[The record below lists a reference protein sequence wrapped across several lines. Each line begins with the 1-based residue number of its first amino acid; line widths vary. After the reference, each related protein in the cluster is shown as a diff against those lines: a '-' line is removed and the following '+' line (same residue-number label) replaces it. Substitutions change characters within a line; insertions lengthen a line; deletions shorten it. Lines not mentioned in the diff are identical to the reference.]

1 MECIVG
7 ASTSPPA
14 AAASSISVSVEPL
27 RCEAGDISPADCK
40 ETPPMSPTKKSR
52 KKTKIRGPRN
62 FNLKSREVVS
72 DSDSSAAGDDDE
84 AGFAAASSTGAV
96 TTAKRSGAVGSPSNL
111 MLLAKRRRT
120 AESAPTPTAGSI
132 KRQKRAENVDEEEEK
147 RRVSASDRRRNSSN
161 NLLLSLAGVKRE
173 EDNEDE
179 EEEEQAGGSSLV
191 CEETIPGSSPD
202 QKQPV
207 SSKPGRRGPQQDGGL
222 ATGSPTAVKTEE
234 EEVSGR
240 VGSGPSTPKQELS
253 SPSTP
258 DSGQVGAFE
267 T

>member
-1 MECIVG
+1 MYSRDNWTSTYKIFFFLLDKTVECIVG
-7 ASTSPPA
+7 ASTSTSPPA
-14 AAASSISVSVEPL
+14 AAASFISVSVEPL

-132 KRQKRAENVDEEEEK
+132 KRQKRAENVDVEEEK

-173 EDNEDE
+173 EDNELTDTHQAQRQLPREGGAPADRQPRDE
-179 EEEEQAGGSSLV
+179 EAV
-191 CEETIPGSSPD
+191 DET
-202 QKQPV
+202 
-207 SSKPGRRGPQQDGGL
+207 
-222 ATGSPTAVKTEE
+222 
-234 EEVSGR
+234 
-240 VGSGPSTPKQELS
+240 
-253 SPSTP
+253 
-258 DSGQVGAFE
+258 
-267 T
+267 